1 MNKIIENVYKSSSC
15 DETKDIA
22 KKLAKELSAGQIV
35 LLSGDLGSGKTVFAK
50 GFAEGLGINQDIT
63 SPTFTIMNCYD
74 NILNHFDL
82 YRLNSIDELLAVGAE
97 EELYGDKIS
106 LVEWPEIV
114 GLSFFTKNAI
124 LVTITKIGED
134 ERLIEIS
141 YNN

>member
-1 MNKIIENVYKSSSC
+1 MNKIIEKVYKSSSC
-15 DETKDIA
+15 DETKEIA
-22 KKLAKELSAGQIV
+22 KNLAIQLSAGEIV

-114 GLSFFTKNAI
+114 GLSFFPKNSI
-124 LVTITKIGED
+124 LVTITKISED

>member
-1 MNKIIENVYKSSSC
+1 MSKIIENVYKSSSC
-15 DETKDIA
+15 DETKEIA
-22 KKLAKELSAGQIV
+22 KNLAIQLNAGQIV

-50 GFAEGLGINQDIT
+50 GFAEGLGVNQDIT

-114 GLSFFTKNAI
+114 GLSFFPKNSI